1 MKKMKQLLLLL
12 LFSCG
17 LYASEDKPSLV
28 VQINPV
34 LVSSN
39 DPEVCTVMYTN
50 QRFILVKEH
59 EVIALQQSDVDE
71 QLHKIHTC
79 KDLAEYLS
87 HGNALKI
94 IKNEQGTYRLE
105 ALIKLKGGGAGGAT
119 AGFLVGKFLTYG
131 ICHGG
136 LQVVSWFAGPAA
148 PAVGTAAH
156 LTAHPFIELA
166 SNKVGIGFGILGG
179 ILTGPA

>member
-1 MKKMKQLLLLL
+1 MKALVLAVLL
-12 LFSCG
+12 SCG

-50 QRFILVKEH
+50 QRFILIKEH
-59 EVIALQQSDVDE
+59 EVIALEKSDVDE

-87 HGNALKI
+87 HGNALKV
-94 IKNEQGTYRLE
+94 IKNEQGLYRLE
-105 ALIKLKGGGAGGAT
+105 ALIKLKGGGPILMT
-119 AGFLVGKFLTYG
+119 LGFVGVHTVGFTLMFTSILG
-131 ICHGG
+131 INVALPG
-136 LQVVSWFAGPAA
+136 
-148 PAVGTAAH
+148 VGTAA
-156 LTAHPFIELA
+156 TAAAGGGSVATWMAAQNALA
-166 SNKVGIGFGILGG
+166 VKAACGG
-179 ILTGPA
+179 ALVLPWL